1 MLGHQPEAEGLL
13 AAVCQSVA
21 PLLFTLGDH
30 FRGRVED
37 GVEQGK
43 AEGWRGQ
50 LGEQEGSSW
59 TERKACTE
67 VGLRRC
73 RRAEGGSLNA
83 RKGCASGKADL
94 PQVST
99 ARRWQAWVFRIL
111 V

>member
-43 AEGWRGQ
+43 AEG
-50 LGEQEGSSW
+50 
-59 TERKACTE
+59 
-67 VGLRRC
+67 
-73 RRAEGGSLNA
+73 
-83 RKGCASGKADL
+83 
-94 PQVST
+94 
-99 ARRWQAWVFRIL
+99 
-111 V
+111 